1 MRKQNIGIIIIVLII
16 IGVLSF
22 FLYSNYADEQD
33 RINFNKTI
41 KTASDLENVTDKNYV
56 AIYDKGSMSV
66 DEVIAFEKNDIEN
79 LTREIDLLNKFKNQ
93 TRNSTYKDYLEIEV
107 NRLTYEKRAQ
117 ESCLESY
124 NLYKEYLNGDM
135 SSSAYFSRQKDIDS
149 QINRTSNQGDVEK
162 TNAINYLEKH
172 PHLNKTLTDL
182 EIDEDFSTIEWGGTG
197 NKNSRLYIY

>member
-107 NRLTYEKRAQ
+107 NRLTYEKRAH
-117 ESCLESY
+117 ETCLESY

-135 SSSAYFSRQKDIDS
+135 SSSAFFFQTKR
-149 QINRTSNQGDVEK
+149 
-162 TNAINYLEKH
+162 H
-172 PHLNKTLTDL
+172 
-182 EIDEDFSTIEWGGTG
+182 
-197 NKNSRLYIY
+197 

>member
-1 MRKQNIGIIIIVLII
+1 MRKQKIGIIIIVLII

-22 FLYSNYADEQD
+22 FLYSDYADEQD

-107 NRLTYEKRAQ
+107 NRLTYEKRAL
-117 ESCLESY
+117 ESYLESY

-135 SSSAYFSRQKDIDS
+135 SSSAFFFQTKR
-149 QINRTSNQGDVEK
+149 
-162 TNAINYLEKH
+162 H
-172 PHLNKTLTDL
+172 
-182 EIDEDFSTIEWGGTG
+182 
-197 NKNSRLYIY
+197 

>member
-1 MRKQNIGIIIIVLII
+1 MRKQNIGIILIVLI

-107 NRLTYEKRAQ
+107 NRLTYEKRVH
-117 ESCLESY
+117 
-124 NLYKEYLNGDM
+124 EYLNGDM
-135 SSSAYFSRQKDIDS
+135 SSSAFFSRQKDIDS
-149 QINRTSNQGDVEK
+149 QRNRTENQIDVEK

-197 NKNSRLYIY
+197 NKNSRLYVY

>member
-33 RINFNKTI
+33 RINFNKTL

-107 NRLTYEKRAQ
+107 NRLTYEKRVH
-117 ESCLESY
+117 ETCLESY

-135 SSSAYFSRQKDIDS
+135 SSSAFFPDK
-149 QINRTSNQGDVEK
+149 
-162 TNAINYLEKH
+162 
-172 PHLNKTLTDL
+172 KTLIHK
-182 EIDEDFSTIEWGGTG
+182 EIEQKI
-197 NKNSRLYIY
+197 R

>member
-33 RINFNKTI
+33 RINFNKTL

-79 LTREIDLLNKFKNQ
+79 LHMKKEFMKHALKVIIFIKN
-93 TRNSTYKDYLEIEV
+93 I
-107 NRLTYEKRAQ
+107 
-117 ESCLESY
+117 
-124 NLYKEYLNGDM
+124 
-135 SSSAYFSRQKDIDS
+135 
-149 QINRTSNQGDVEK
+149 
-162 TNAINYLEKH
+162 
-172 PHLNKTLTDL
+172 
-182 EIDEDFSTIEWGGTG
+182 
-197 NKNSRLYIY
+197 

>member
-66 DEVIAFEKNDIEN
+66 DEVITFEKNDIEN

-107 NRLTYEKRAQ
+107 NRLTYEKRAL
-117 ESCLESY
+117 ESYLESY

-135 SSSAYFSRQKDIDS
+135 SSSAFFSRQKDIDS
-149 QINRTSNQGDVEK
+149 QINRTGNQIDVEK

-172 PHLNKTLTDL
+172 PPLNKTLTDL
-182 EIDEDFSTIEWGGTG
+182 ELDEDFSTIEWGGAG
-197 NKNSRLYIY
+197 NKNSRLYVY

>member
-1 MRKQNIGIIIIVLII
+1 MESYH
-16 IGVLSF
+16 SF
-22 FLYSNYADEQD
+22 YTQIMPMNN

-107 NRLTYEKRAQ
+107 NRLTYEKRAH
-117 ESCLESY
+117 ETCLESY

-135 SSSAYFSRQKDIDS
+135 SSSAFFSKQKDIDS
-149 QINRTSNQGDVEK
+149 QKNRTENQIDVEK

-182 EIDEDFSTIEWGGTG
+182 EIDEDFSTIEWDGTG
-197 NKNSRLYIY
+197 NKNSRLYVY